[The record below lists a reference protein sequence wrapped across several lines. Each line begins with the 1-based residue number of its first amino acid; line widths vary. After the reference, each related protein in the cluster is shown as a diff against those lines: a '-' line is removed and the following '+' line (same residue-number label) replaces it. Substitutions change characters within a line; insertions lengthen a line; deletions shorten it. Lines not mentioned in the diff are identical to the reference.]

1 VTQIPDT
8 VRPVVAPMDA
18 QDQYAEWSNQAGHA
32 ARELACVSLW
42 PDQALI
48 CFQVTEGSTRRWVHT
63 GDLEQ
68 WKVDAEGLVTVVRE
82 RSRTALGHSPL
93 RTRVPDMDAWYWVS
107 AEGDGWAAAGLL
119 NPKILAERMGGAP
132 ILASAPV
139 VGALIAWH
147 PGDAELDKVMAVGIR
162 KMFEREPSP
171 VTPVVHQWTGDRWV
185 PFGEAVPS
193 SEPDAQP

>member
-1 VTQIPDT
+1 VTRIPDT
-8 VRPVVAPMDA
+8 VRPVVAPTDA
-18 QDQYAEWSNQAGHA
+18 QTQYAEWADKGGLSAS
-32 ARELACVSLW
+32 ELACLPLW

-48 CFQVTEGSTRRWVHT
+48 CFQVTEGNTRRWVHS

-68 WKVDAEGLVTVVRE
+68 WKVDAEGLLAVVRE
-82 RSRTALGHSPL
+82 RSRTALEHSPQ
-93 RTRVPDMDAWYWVS
+93 RTPVPDMDAWYWVS
-107 AEGDGWAAAGLL
+107 AEGDGWAASGLL
-119 NPKILAERMGGAP
+119 HPEVLAARMGGAP
-132 ILASAPV
+132 ILVSAPV

-193 SEPDAQP
+193 SEPDEQP

>member
-1 VTQIPDT
+1 MTRVPDT
-8 VRPVVAPMDA
+8 VRPIVAPIDVQA
-18 QDQYAEWSNQAGHA
+18 QYAEWSGAAGQVP
-32 ARELACVSLW
+32 RELVCLPLW
-42 PDQALI
+42 PEQALL
-48 CFQVTEGSTRRWVHT
+48 CFQVTEGNTRRWVHT
-63 GDLEQ
+63 GDLEA
-68 WKVDAEGLVTVVRE
+68 WKVDAEGLRTLVEE
-82 RSRTALGHSPL
+82 RSRAALATSPR

-119 NPKILAERMGGAP
+119 HPEMLAERMGGAP
-132 ILASAPV
+132 ILVSAPV

-193 SEPDAQP
+193 REPDEQP